1 MRRPGNVVLCGLLLF
16 LYFLGVIKF
25 NYWFSDQYSGF
36 SVYVMFPSKEKQKGV
51 GNDEIEET
59 LNIYI
64 NQSGHLTQGDVH
76 KSSEFPTGL
85 TSFVS
90 VNKTKSVSLDVEWY
104 RNESL
109 SVLSSV
115 YSSGV
120 VDGIA
125 SSVISVIT
133 PSTISGVTS
142 SATVSNASSIPVLI
156 SNASS
161 IPVPISNASATS
173 FPTPLPTQ
181 PHTEKPIVD
190 PLQPSTQFSLPSPIQ
205 PSTQPPLPSPTQ
217 SSTRPPQH
225 DLRKSPSPYRTET
238 NTRLWSKAK
247 SFEQPLRNLFNMT
260 HLLEKY
266 IPLKVPS
273 YVLAPDSKSLLSIV
287 KNNKGRLVQ
296 RCHGHETYSF
306 CQGHSLICWDSDSR
320 LFYTFSPQPLPFNR
334 SSVDL
339 TFVAHTS
346 YDSGIFFSIE
356 WID

>member
-1 MRRPGNVVLCGLLLF
+1 M
-16 LYFLGVIKF
+16 
-25 NYWFSDQYSGF
+25 
-36 SVYVMFPSKEKQKGV
+36 
-51 GNDEIEET
+51 
-59 LNIYI
+59 
-64 NQSGHLTQGDVH
+64 
-76 KSSEFPTGL
+76 
-85 TSFVS
+85 
-90 VNKTKSVSLDVEWY
+90 NKTKSVSLDVEWY

-205 PSTQPPLPSPTQ
+205 PSTQPP
-217 SSTRPPQH
+217 QH

-287 KNNKGRLVQ
+287 KNNKGRLVL